1 MFCTLPVCHL
11 KKKKNPADNSWSE
24 DKRIKKIFQG
34 SSKQKGEMQ
43 Y

>member
-11 KKKKNPADNSWSE
+11 KKKNPADNSGSE

>member
-11 KKKKNPADNSWSE
+11 KKKIRQTIADQKIKE
-24 DKRIKKIFQG
+24 LKKIFQG